1 MKADSFDD
9 IAEDLVLHITPWERA
24 ALQFLSEG
32 TVPDALA
39 HRLGTTER
47 DVEERL
53 TNLFA
58 RMGVVGH
65 GQAVADALRRGLLS
79 AAPRQRI
86 A

>member
-1 MKADSFDD
+1 
-9 IAEDLVLHITPWERA
+9 VLHITPWERA
-24 ALQFLSEG
+24 ALQLLAEG
-32 TVPDALA
+32 TLPEALA

-53 TNLFA
+53 THLFS
-58 RMGVVGH
+58 RMGVIGH

-79 AAPRQRI
+79 AVPRQRT